1 MSFPERVTEYYRR
14 LADGTG
20 GEAIRRQFEP
30 SEAERSVSQWELGD
44 PLGED
49 RYAVASR
56 LVHRYRDRVLLLATD
71 RCFVHCRHCQRR
83 HFTGSEDRH
92 ITAEELEE
100 AASYIDAH
108 PEVQEVIIS
117 GGDALTMPTRRL
129 GELLGRLRAARPDLV
144 LRLATRAAAVAP
156 ARVDEDLAE
165 LLGSAQPLWLVS
177 QFNHPAELTPEATAA
192 LDRLAGRGV
201 PLVNQAVLLAGV
213 NDDVAVLE
221 RLFRM
226 LIARRV
232 KPYYLF
238 QGDLARGTSHFRV
251 PLGRGVEIV
260 TELRRRLSGL
270 AMPTY
275 AVDLPGGGGK
285 VPLTESYFETEE
297 ADAYV
302 FRSIEGELYRY
313 PKEDGP
319 GRADA
324 YPHGRGQPGSDE
336 GGAP

>member
-14 LADGTG
+14 LADGPE

-30 SEAERSVSQWELGD
+30 SEAERSVSPWELGD
-44 PLGED
+44 PLGEN
-49 RYAVASR
+49 RYAVTSR

-71 RCFVHCRHCQRR
+71 RCFVHCRHCLRR
-83 HFTGSEDRH
+83 HFTASEDRH
-92 ITAEELEE
+92 ITAEEVEE

-129 GELLGRLRAARPDLV
+129 GELIGRLRAARPEII
-144 LRLATRAAAVAP
+144 LRLSTRAAAVAP
-156 ARVDEDLAE
+156 ARVDENLAE

-201 PLVNQAVLLAGV
+201 PLVNQAVLLADI

-251 PLGRGVEIV
+251 ALGRGVEIV

-285 VPLTESYFETEE
+285 VPLTESYFEAEE

-313 PKEDGP
+313 PKEDGR
-319 GRADA
+319 GHADA
-324 YPHGRGQPGSDE
+324 PPDVRGRTDAHE
-336 GGAP
+336 GGEP

>member
-14 LADGTG
+14 LADGPE

-30 SEAERSVSQWELGD
+30 SEAETVMSRWELGD

-49 RYAVASR
+49 RYSVTSR
-56 LVHRYRDRVLLLATD
+56 LVHRYRDRALLLATD
-71 RCFVHCRHCQRR
+71 RCFVHCRHCLRR
-83 HFTGSEDRH
+83 HFTGREDRH
-92 ITAEELEE
+92 ITDEELEQ
-100 AASYIDAH
+100 AASYIDEH
-108 PEVQEVIIS
+108 LEVQEVIIS
-117 GGDALTMPTRRL
+117 GGDALTIPTRRL
-129 GELLGRLRAARPDLV
+129 AELLSRLRRARPDLI
-144 LRLATRAAAVAP
+144 LRLATRAVAVAP
-156 ARVDEDLAE
+156 ARVDEDLVA
-165 LLGSAQPLWLVS
+165 LLGAQQPLWLVS
-177 QFNHPAELTPEATAA
+177 QFNHPGELTAEATAA

-201 PLVNQAVLLAGV
+201 PLVNQAVLLSGI
-213 NDDVAVLE
+213 NDDVVVLE

-297 ADAYV
+297 PDAYV

-313 PKEDGP
+313 PKEEE
-319 GRADA
+319 
-324 YPHGRGQPGSDE
+324 RGQRDVHE
-336 GGAP
+336 GGRQ

>member
-1 MSFPERVTEYYRR
+1 MSFSERVTEYYRR
-14 LADGTG
+14 LADGPE
-20 GEAIRRQFEP
+20 GEAVRRQFEA
-30 SEAERSVSQWELGD
+30 SEAETVVSQWELGD

-49 RYAVASR
+49 RYSVTSR
-56 LVHRYRDRVLLLATD
+56 LVHRYRDRALLLATD
-71 RCFVHCRHCQRR
+71 RCFVHCRHCLRR

-92 ITAEELEE
+92 ITGDELEQ
-100 AASYIDAH
+100 AASYIDEH

-117 GGDALTMPTRRL
+117 GGDALMMSTRRL
-129 GELLGRLRAARPDLV
+129 VELLSRLRQFRPDLI

-156 ARVDEDLAE
+156 GRVDEELVA
-165 LLGSAQPLWLVS
+165 LLGSHQPLWLVS
-177 QFNHPAELTPEATAA
+177 QFNHPAELTAEAGAA
-192 LDRLAGRGV
+192 LGRLAGRGV
-201 PLVNQAVLLAGV
+201 PLVNQTVLLAGI
-213 NDDVAVLE
+213 NDEVAVLE

-251 PLGRGVEIV
+251 PLARGVAIV
-260 TELRRRLSGL
+260 TELRGRLSGL

-297 ADAYV
+297 PDAYV

-313 PKEDGP
+313 PKEDDRGTA
-319 GRADA
+319 GRRKDV
-324 YPHGRGQPGSDE
+324 
-336 GGAP
+336 AP